1 MTNLRF
7 LQLGW
12 VLFLATLAVL
22 LGSAFQGPTEKIG
35 VADVNRLMDESD
47 FGKTVKAQLDSMRA
61 TREEILTF
69 IDQNRVVT
77 VEQANLVK
85 DLSLK
90 ANRTKEEQAHM
101 DSVKADVVASNRKW
115 TELAT
120 KANLTPEERTLL
132 QEYADRA
139 QKANEIGSRMLN
151 DFSSDINAWIEK
163 QKAESGRRAKTAIQ
177 EVAKQQGYTLVYD
190 SVFTPFG
197 ANDLTDPALLQMNM
211 DKPAG

>member
-22 LGSAFQGPTEKIG
+22 LGTAFQGPSEKIG

-47 FGKTVKAQLDSMRA
+47 FGKSIKTQLDAMRA
-61 TREEILTF
+61 NREEILTF

-77 VEQANLVK
+77 VEQANQIK
-85 DLSLK
+85 DLTLK
-90 ANRTKEEQAHM
+90 ANRSKEDQARL
-101 DSVKADVVASNRKW
+101 DSTKADVVASNKKW

-120 KANLTPEERTLL
+120 KPNLTPEERTLL

-163 QKAESGRRAKTAIQ
+163 QKAESGRRARTAVQ
-177 EVAKQQGYTLVYD
+177 NVAKQQGFTLVYD

-197 ANDLTDPALLQMNM
+197 ANDLTDPALTQMNL